1 MHDAF
6 MNWIEL
12 VRPKNHPLGEP
23 ASDRVSTL
31 EGDEGSRM
39 IAPRVSD
46 PTAGVAWENMVA
58 WCWADLAFTEAIAIA
73 VQSWN
78 WTWHLTLV
86 DSMVCWSNF
95 LPKQPWGQQCWMSTM
110 STGAFLTYHL
120 GISSLLA
127 CCNVLSII
135 SLYCSRHLMSMGME
149 SLDWYIVSKPQWLSC
164 RCGYKAFKI
173 ETISIQRN
181 PAYLGAANSCLIRLR
196 NISRNIS

>member
-58 WCWADLAFTEAIAIA
+58 
-73 VQSWN
+73 
-78 WTWHLTLV
+78 
-86 DSMVCWSNF
+86 
-95 LPKQPWGQQCWMSTM
+95 
-110 STGAFLTYHL
+110 
-120 GISSLLA
+120 
-127 CCNVLSII
+127 
-135 SLYCSRHLMSMGME
+135 
-149 SLDWYIVSKPQWLSC
+149 
-164 RCGYKAFKI
+164 
-173 ETISIQRN
+173 
-181 PAYLGAANSCLIRLR
+181 
-196 NISRNIS
+196 